1 MKNETYLK
9 GSIDACNGIGSCGGR
24 RRWTRTRNNTN
35 DFKMIIRFDTFFDT
49 GNDSFDA
56 LRHLSAGP
64 IRHGREDDGGEE
76 YKGGIDELHCQ
87 SKVGWVGLGV
97 GLFGNVG
104 FAKSSLCVHVKCEG
118 SWMFAA

>member
-1 MKNETYLK
+1 MTNATYLK

-24 RRWTRTRNNTN
+24 RRWGTRNTIN
-35 DFKMIIRFDTFFDT
+35 DFKMIIRFDT
-49 GNDSFDA
+49 GNDIFDA
-56 LRHLSAGP
+56 LRHLSAGS

-118 SWMFAA
+118 SLDAFAA